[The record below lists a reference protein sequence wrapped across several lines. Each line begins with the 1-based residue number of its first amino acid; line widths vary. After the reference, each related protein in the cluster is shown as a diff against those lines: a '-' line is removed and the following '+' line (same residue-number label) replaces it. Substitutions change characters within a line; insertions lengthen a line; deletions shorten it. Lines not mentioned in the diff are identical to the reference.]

1 VGPRLALARASRR
14 CADAGAAVRGR
25 RSLGALV
32 LGAALGVAAALAG
45 AAGAATAGAGA
56 SASAS
61 ASASEADGATGP
73 AWAPGSVLVIETAD
87 FCRRAG
93 DALPGPDCEWK
104 RVPLAHEWRGER
116 TEPTND
122 GWFRLRWRLAAV
134 PAHPL
139 AAYIVGFNRSGR
151 LFVNGQPLVE
161 LGPMRA
167 PLPLNWNRAQYATI
181 PPALLR
187 AGDNTLEVQQR
198 VYGWESGWLSPVRIG
213 PEETLRPIYEGR
225 RFWQNDLV
233 RVFGAATFA
242 IGLFMLGVW
251 LGRRDQAMYLWFGLA
266 TLVWSAISLDYF
278 ALAPP
283 LPALLWERV
292 VILLQA
298 LRGLTMYVFILRYA
312 GRRSPLIEGALW
324 LYLAIGAAGIFL
336 HWLPGV
342 FIPAW
347 FLVSLLV
354 SPYFYWILVRESFRQ
369 DVAEGVMFAI
379 AGAAQ
384 IGLSAYDLWLFA
396 QTPWTDRIY
405 LAHFSEALYLI
416 VVGWGLMR
424 RFIDSL
430 NAHERLALVL
440 EQRIDEKAQE
450 LGRNVEQLIE
460 ARRSEALA
468 RERTRIMSE
477 MHDGIGSQL
486 TMALSLARDAH
497 GEGGRVAEVL
507 RESIEDLQLIIDS
520 LEPVENDLLTVLGT
534 LRYRLL
540 ERLGKSGITLQWS
553 VVDLPP
559 MPTLTPHSVL
569 SILRILQEA
578 FANCIRHSGARTIVV
593 STELTGGPDA
603 DETARIRI
611 VDDGRGFEA
620 PPVPAPAG
628 PAATAAPVPPAAT
641 VAAAVARRGRGLDNM
656 RRRAA
661 ALGARLEIVSRP
673 GRTEVMLAI
682 PTGRH
687 ARNPESAP
695 KT

>member
-1 VGPRLALARASRR
+1 M
-14 CADAGAAVRGR
+14 AAQ
-25 RSLGALV
+25 
-32 LGAALGVAAALAG
+32 AAPEPGGVQVI
-45 AAGAATAGAGA
+45 T
-56 SASAS
+56 SA
-61 ASASEADGATGP
+61 E
-73 AWAPGSVLVIETAD
+73 
-87 FCRRAG
+87 FCRRTG

-104 RVPLAHEWRGER
+104 TVPLAHEWRGER

-122 GWFRLRWRLAAV
+122 GWFRLHFHLDAV
-134 PAHPL
+134 PARPL

-151 LFVNGQPLVE
+151 LLVDGQPLVE
-161 LGPMRA
+161 LGAMRE
-167 PLPLNWNRAQYATI
+167 PLPLNWNRAQFAPI
-181 PPALLR
+181 APALLH

-198 VYGWESGWLSPVRIG
+198 VYGWEAGWLSPVRIG
-213 PEETLRPIYEGR
+213 PEEVLQPVYEAR
-225 RFWQNDLV
+225 HFWQNDLV

-251 LGRRDQAMYLWFGLA
+251 LGRRDQTMYFWFGFA

-292 VILLQA
+292 IILLQA

-312 GRRSPLIEGALW
+312 GRRSPLIEGLIW
-324 LYLAIGAAGIFL
+324 LYLAVGMAGVFL
-336 HWLPGV
+336 RWMPGV

-354 SPYFYWILVRESFRQ
+354 SPYFYWVLVREAFRQ

-379 AGAAQ
+379 AGGAQ
-384 IGLSAYDLWLFA
+384 IGLSAYDLWMFSQA
-396 QTPWTDRIY
+396 GWTDRIY
-405 LAHFSEALYLI
+405 LAHYSEALYLI

-430 NAHERLALVL
+430 NAYERLALVL

-450 LGRNVEQLIE
+450 LGRNVEALVE
-460 ARRSEALA
+460 ARRNEALA

-486 TMALSLARDAH
+486 TTALSLVRGTP

-540 ERLGKSGITLQWS
+540 ERLGKSGIALQWH

-559 MPTLTPHSVL
+559 LPMLTPQGVL

-578 FANCIRHSGARTIVV
+578 FANCIKHSGARTIVV
-593 STELTGGPDA
+593 STELAGTPGQ

-611 VDDGRGFEA
+611 VDDGRGFDA
-620 PPVPAPAG
+620 PPPLVEVPGAPA
-628 PAATAAPVPPAAT
+628 AST
-641 VAAAVARRGRGLDNM
+641 VAGAVARRGRGLDNM
-656 RRRAA
+656 RRRAQ
-661 ALGARLEIVSRP
+661 ALGARLDILSTP

-682 PTGRH
+682 PTLR
-687 ARNPESAP
+687 AA
-695 KT
+695 

>member
-1 VGPRLALARASRR
+1 MGLVRAAGPRPALDRASRPGAR
-14 CADAGAAVRGR
+14 AGAPAGR
-25 RSLGALV
+25 RRRL
-32 LGAALGVAAALAG
+32 AAVVVAAVLGVAAALAG
-45 AAGAATAGAGA
+45 AGAPAAEAGAAAGA
-56 SASAS
+56 SQ
-61 ASASEADGATGP
+61 P
-73 AWAPGSVLVIETAD
+73 ALVPGGVLAIDTAD
-87 FCRRAG
+87 FCRRTG
-93 DALPGPDCEWK
+93 DALPGPDCEW
-104 RVPLAHEWRGER
+104 RPVPLAHEWRGER

-122 GWFRLRWRLAAV
+122 GWFRLHWRLDAV

-151 LFVNGQPLVE
+151 LFVNGQALVE

-167 PLPLNWNRAQYATI
+167 PLPLNWNRAQYAAI
-181 PPALLR
+181 PPALLH

-198 VYGWESGWLSPVRIG
+198 IYGWETGWLSPVRIG
-213 PEETLRPIYEGR
+213 PEEALRPIYER
-225 RFWQNDLV
+225 RHFWQNDLV

-292 VILLQA
+292 VLLLQA

-312 GRRSPLIEGALW
+312 GRRSPVIEGLLW
-324 LYLAIGAAGIFL
+324 LYLAIGVAGIFL
-336 HWLPGV
+336 RWLPGV

-354 SPYFYWILVRESFRQ
+354 SPYFYWVLVREAFRQ

-384 IGLSAYDLWLFA
+384 IGLSAYDLWLFS
-396 QTPWTDRIY
+396 QTGWTDRIY
-405 LAHFSEALYLI
+405 LAHYSEALYLI

-450 LGRNVEQLIE
+450 LGRNVEQLVE
-460 ARRSEALA
+460 ARRNEALA

-486 TMALSLARDAH
+486 TMALSLAHDAH

-559 MPTLTPHSVL
+559 LPMLTPHSVL

-578 FANCIRHSGARTIVV
+578 FANCIKHSGARTIVV
-593 STELTGGPDA
+593 STELAGGPGDG
-603 DETARIRI
+603 ETARIRI

-620 PPVPAPAG
+620 PSTPAD
-628 PAATAAPVPPAAT
+628 AAAVAPPLPPAAT

-682 PTGRH
+682 PTGR
-687 ARNPESAP
+687 RSQEFGVRSE
-695 KT
+695 T

>member
-1 VGPRLALARASRR
+1 VGLRTALDRAARSCARVAARA
-14 CADAGAAVRGR
+14 
-25 RSLGALV
+25 
-32 LGAALGVAAALAG
+32 AALGLAAALAG
-45 AAGAATAGAGA
+45 ASAPAADAQAGAA
-56 SASAS
+56 
-61 ASASEADGATGP
+61 ADAARP
-73 AWAPGSVLVIETAD
+73 ALVPGSVLAIDTAE
-87 FCRRAG
+87 FCRRTG

-104 RVPLAHEWRGER
+104 PVPLAHEWRGER
-116 TEPTND
+116 SEPTND
-122 GWFRLRWRLAAV
+122 GWFRLRWRLDAV

-161 LGPMRA
+161 LGPMRE
-167 PLPLNWNRAQYATI
+167 PLPLNWNRAQYAAI
-181 PPALLR
+181 PPSLLR

-198 VYGWESGWLSPVRIG
+198 VYGWESGWLSPVRLG
-213 PEETLRPIYEGR
+213 PEETLRPVYERR

-292 VILLQA
+292 IILLQA

-312 GRRSPLIEGALW
+312 GRRSPVIEGLLW

-336 HWLPGV
+336 RWLPGV

-354 SPYFYWILVRESFRQ
+354 SPYFFWILVREAFRQ

-379 AGAAQ
+379 AGGAQ
-384 IGLSAYDLWLFA
+384 IGLSAYDLWLFS
-396 QTPWTDRIY
+396 QTGWTDRIY
-405 LAHFSEALYLI
+405 LAHYSEALYLI

-430 NAHERLALVL
+430 NAYERLALVL

-460 ARRSEALA
+460 ARRNEALA

-486 TMALSLARDAH
+486 TMALSLAHDAQ

-559 MPTLTPHSVL
+559 LPMLTPHSVL

-578 FANCIRHSGARTIVV
+578 FANCIKHSGARTIVV
-593 STELTGGPDA
+593 STELAGGPGA

-620 PPVPAPAG
+620 PPAAGPAPAG
-628 PAATAAPVPPAAT
+628 GAAAVPPAAT

-682 PTGRH
+682 PTGRR
-687 ARNPESAP
+687 A
-695 KT
+695 